1 MSGAARLAYGGAH
14 VRMGDPMLYELRQYR
29 TEPGTRDQLVKVMVE
44 EVIPFQASKGMI
56 IVGTFV
62 NEEDPDS
69 YIWIRRFDDD
79 AQREAQYAA
88 VYESDHWKQVI
99 APKFKGVLIRES
111 INVTR
116 MVPTALSVLR

>member
-1 MSGAARLAYGGAH
+1 
-14 VRMGDPMLYELRQYR
+14 MLYELRQYR

-88 VYESDHWKQVI
+88 VYESDHWKNVI

>member
-1 MSGAARLAYGGAH
+1 
-14 VRMGDPMLYELRQYR
+14 MLYELRQYR

-62 NEEDPDS
+62 NEEDPDA

-79 AQREAQYAA
+79 EQRLAQYAA

-99 APKFKGVLIRES
+99 APKFAGVLIRES